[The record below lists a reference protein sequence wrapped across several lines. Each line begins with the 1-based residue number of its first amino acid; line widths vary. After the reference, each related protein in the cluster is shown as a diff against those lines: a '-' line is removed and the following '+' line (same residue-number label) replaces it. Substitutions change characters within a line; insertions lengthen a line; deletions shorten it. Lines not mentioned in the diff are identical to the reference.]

1 MLVFIVPLKS
11 SQVSNSWQQVCKLF
25 ERTLGSIC
33 QQTKQNFR
41 VICVCHEKP
50 EVNFSHPA
58 VSYLQVD
65 FPVPYW
71 NKKTFVRTENHYQCV
86 DKGRKMWLGLAE
98 AQKFNPSHIM
108 FVDADD
114 CISKQIVEFVQ
125 QQDSNHNGWY
135 FGQGYEYEEGKD
147 TIFLRQQK
155 FNQKCG
161 TSYIFKFDLVFP
173 QWVEFDAITR
183 DYQRHQM
190 FGKYLAERGTP
201 LSPLAFPGSI
211 YMTDNQE
218 NIWLQKSFFTQ
229 SDRPVKEQVKFMAG
243 NFYKRLKSQKLSE
256 QIRQEFGIVPLSAR
270 VFFKKPDKKVRR

>member
-1 MLVFIVPLKS
+1 MFVFIVPIKS
-11 SQVSNSWQQVCKLF
+11 AQVSNSWSQVCKLF
-25 ERTLGSIC
+25 ERTLRSIC
-33 QQTKQNFR
+33 QQTNQNFK

-50 EVNFSHPA
+50 EIDFIHPC

-65 FPVPYW
+65 FPIPYW
-71 NKKTFVRTENHYQCV
+71 NKKNFVRSENHNQCV

-98 AQKFNPSHIM
+98 AKNFNPSHIM

-114 CISKQIVEFVQ
+114 CISNRIVEFVR
-125 QQDSNHNGWY
+125 QQDSDSNGWY
-135 FGQGYEYEEGKD
+135 CDQGYEYEEGKN

-161 TSYIFKFDLVFP
+161 TSYIFRFDLVFP
-173 QWVEFDAITR
+173 QWIEFDAITR

-190 FGKYLAERGTP
+190 FGKYLAEKGTP
-201 LSPLAFPGSI
+201 LDPLPFPGSI

-229 SDRPVKEQVKFMAG
+229 GDRPVKEQVKFIVG
-243 NFYKRLKSQKLSE
+243 DFYKRIKSQKLSE
-256 QIRQEFGIVPLSAR
+256 DIKQEFGIMPLH
-270 VFFKKPDKKVRR
+270 DKVLQKTM